1 MRIKS
6 PDGLPHHATPTITC
20 KPTAETRTFLASA
33 KTTEKSHQHSLALQQ
48 KPPMKLTTH
57 QKRHQSN
64 DDATQHAHNT
74 IKPETLQ
81 GQ

>member
-33 KTTEKSHQHSLALQQ
+33 KPTGKSHQHSLALQQ
-48 KPPMKLTTH
+48 TPPLKLTT
-57 QKRHQSN
+57 QQHQSN

-74 IKPETLQ
+74 IKHETPQ